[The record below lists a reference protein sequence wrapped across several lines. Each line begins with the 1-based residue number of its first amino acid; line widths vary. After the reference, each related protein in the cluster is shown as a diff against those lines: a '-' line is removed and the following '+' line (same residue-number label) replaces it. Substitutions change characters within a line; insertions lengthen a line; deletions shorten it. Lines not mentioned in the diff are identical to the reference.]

1 MRRSVS
7 WCAQSRD
14 SKATFNN
21 NLMQTWHYTFG
32 PHAPQTQVL
41 CGFLNRPTAATVED
55 GPRCAGQ
62 SAQLSATQVD
72 ISQINQFAEATIQ
85 DCFSHEHS
93 EILGL
98 LKVNARRHDELLPRR
113 HDVYQCRPG
122 MIKCGTDRAFKVVG
136 VLGPKTLYPHRFCH
150 RCKVGV

>member
-55 GPRCAGQ
+55 GFDDFDVEMRQNFCKRLRKFWSLI
-62 SAQLSATQVD
+62 SAVGEQRLQKWKHPE
-72 ISQINQFAEATIQ
+72 Q
-85 DCFSHEHS
+85 C
-93 EILGL
+93 
-98 LKVNARRHDELLPRR
+98 RHDEDAAIAILN
-113 HDVYQCRPG
+113 
-122 MIKCGTDRAFKVVG
+122 VG
-136 VLGPKTLYPHRFCH
+136 RMND
-150 RCKVGV
+150 GVEQ

>member
-55 GPRCAGQ
+55 GSKVAKV
-62 SAQLSATQVD
+62 ANAILFTVD
-72 ISQINQFAEATIQ
+72 GHF
-85 DCFSHEHS
+85 
-93 EILGL
+93 
-98 LKVNARRHDELLPRR
+98 
-113 HDVYQCRPG
+113 
-122 MIKCGTDRAFKVVG
+122 
-136 VLGPKTLYPHRFCH
+136 LYF
-150 RCKVGV
+150 

>member
-14 SKATFNN
+14 STATFNN

-55 GPRCAGQ
+55 GSKVHAAHAASRGHA
-62 SAQLSATQVD
+62 ATGRSVLLR
-72 ISQINQFAEATIQ
+72 QFGDHGFGGYQESR
-85 DCFSHEHS
+85 DRSR
-93 EILGL
+93 IL
-98 LKVNARRHDELLPRR
+98 N
-113 HDVYQCRPG
+113 
-122 MIKCGTDRAFKVVG
+122 
-136 VLGPKTLYPHRFCH
+136 
-150 RCKVGV
+150 

>member
-55 GPRCAGQ
+55 GLESQMIHMIQELFGQ
-62 SAQLSATQVD
+62 TVSMPST
-72 ISQINQFAEATIQ
+72 IEANT
-85 DCFSHEHS
+85 S
-93 EILGL
+93 
-98 LKVNARRHDELLPRR
+98 
-113 HDVYQCRPG
+113 
-122 MIKCGTDRAFKVVG
+122 
-136 VLGPKTLYPHRFCH
+136 KTR
-150 RCKVGV
+150 G

>member
-55 GPRCAGQ
+55 GSNLLILFGIPFGASACESEACAMESQ
-62 SAQLSATQVD
+62 SLFHGPIVD
-72 ISQINQFAEATIQ
+72 
-85 DCFSHEHS
+85 DLRPC
-93 EILGL
+93 LGT
-98 LKVNARRHDELLPRR
+98 V
-113 HDVYQCRPG
+113 
-122 MIKCGTDRAFKVVG
+122 
-136 VLGPKTLYPHRFCH
+136 TLH
-150 RCKVGV
+150 

>member
-55 GPRCAGQ
+55 GLDVPIKRPQHADARKRYCGFAPRT
-62 SAQLSATQVD
+62 SFVD
-72 ISQINQFAEATIQ
+72 IAILLFLLFAFMQAFQ
-85 DCFSHEHS
+85 DRRAPWYQHGLIRKPLRKIGV
-93 EILGL
+93 ILL
-98 LKVNARRHDELLPRR
+98 
-113 HDVYQCRPG
+113 HDVERC
-122 MIKCGTDRAFKVVG
+122 FVG
-136 VLGPKTLYPHRFCH
+136 EIAMVLGK
-150 RCKVGV
+150 

>member
-55 GPRCAGQ
+55 GSRDDVPDVGNMPVMGWWEQGWRLTTPVVPAFAGTHNHRALLFSQ
-62 SAQLSATQVD
+62 SVC
-72 ISQINQFAEATIQ
+72 QF
-85 DCFSHEHS
+85 DF
-93 EILGL
+93 
-98 LKVNARRHDELLPRR
+98 P
-113 HDVYQCRPG
+113 
-122 MIKCGTDRAFKVVG
+122 
-136 VLGPKTLYPHRFCH
+136 
-150 RCKVGV
+150 

>member
-55 GPRCAGQ
+55 GLDDVR
-62 SAQLSATQVD
+62 VD
-72 ISQINQFAEATIQ
+72 SW
-85 DCFSHEHS
+85 
-93 EILGL
+93 LGHL
-98 LKVNARRHDELLPRR
+98 
-113 HDVYQCRPG
+113 
-122 MIKCGTDRAFKVVG
+122 IG
-136 VLGPKTLYPHRFCH
+136 VLGDNH
-150 RCKVGV
+150 RCSLVAEAVLQAFEIILPVVVVLVRSWRSAFPSEYNSR

>member
-55 GPRCAGQ
+55 GPSLTGRSETSLRRSNAV
-62 SAQLSATQVD
+62 VD
-72 ISQINQFAEATIQ
+72 PGEAT
-85 DCFSHEHS
+85 SS
-93 EILGL
+93 KTLVSRATVLGL
-98 LKVNARRHDELLPRR
+98 TGDSF
-113 HDVYQCRPG
+113 G
-122 MIKCGTDRAFKVVG
+122 MSS
-136 VLGPKTLYPHRFCH
+136 
-150 RCKVGV
+150 

>member
-55 GPRCAGQ
+55 GFEVSIEKQLRIGDDNRIRGSVRSGPR
-62 SAQLSATQVD
+62 
-72 ISQINQFAEATIQ
+72 N
-85 DCFSHEHS
+85 
-93 EILGL
+93 GL
-98 LKVNARRHDELLPRR
+98 EVAMRM
-113 HDVYQCRPG
+113 G
-122 MIKCGTDRAFKVVG
+122 MRA
-136 VLGPKTLYPHRFCH
+136 
-150 RCKVGV
+150 

>member
-55 GPRCAGQ
+55 GLNA
-62 SAQLSATQVD
+62 SLSRPQKIGRASTDAVLV
-72 ISQINQFAEATIQ
+72 AVGT
-85 DCFSHEHS
+85 H
-93 EILGL
+93 
-98 LKVNARRHDELLPRR
+98 LPFMSLDQPY
-113 HDVYQCRPG
+113 HAAALYP
-122 MIKCGTDRAFKVVG
+122 IKCMGDVV
-136 VLGPKTLYPHRFCH
+136 
-150 RCKVGV
+150 

>member
-55 GPRCAGQ
+55 GSNEDVRTLKNDGEVQ
-62 SAQLSATQVD
+62 SWR
-72 ISQINQFAEATIQ
+72 
-85 DCFSHEHS
+85 
-93 EILGL
+93 
-98 LKVNARRHDELLPRR
+98 K
-113 HDVYQCRPG
+113 
-122 MIKCGTDRAFKVVG
+122 
-136 VLGPKTLYPHRFCH
+136 
-150 RCKVGV
+150 